1 MKRKIIMA
9 RLNRTNGRYIVAG
22 SLLLTTA
29 MFAGKQLTLAGPVT
43 PIQRFEESLGIA
55 DESDVKAP
63 VDYGPGPGVK
73 PNVEIAGAKLSSAIS
88 VSQIPPGGAAANITG
103 VFGPAVTWP
112 IIPIHVV
119 LLPDGRVMNYGTNAL
134 GQQGAQLVYD
144 VWDPSMGTGTNA
156 HLVLPNT
163 THTDL
168 FCGAQSVMLSGKV
181 LTSGG
186 DLTVGGARNSANN
199 NTTIFSPTANTLTEN
214 TPMTYAR
221 WYGSLVSL
229 PNGQLAMFGGRQ
241 NVGPL
246 TPFQPATTPELYH
259 PGPSA
264 WRKLTGATSTAA
276 FGINDWYYPRSYVA
290 PGGNVFVLALNGTMF
305 FVSTAHAGSITQS
318 TGMAPPGHAA
328 LPTIPFAP
336 GMALSVRMNQQVV
349 VIDYRKPTPVV
360 TPISNIDQVR
370 YWASGTILA
379 DGKVLI
385 TGGSQVPNELT
396 GVAYQAQIWDPG
408 TRAWTAGATATKPR
422 LYHSNSMLLPD
433 ATVLTGGGGAPGPV
447 NNLNSEIYYPPYLYA
462 KNGTPAV
469 RPVITAIASKLLNP
483 GDTVNITVGPTDI
496 ISRLTFVRTGSAT
509 HSNNSDQRFV
519 SLNFAQE
526 GQNVTAVLPRDTT
539 TLVPG
544 FYMLFAFNGAGVP
557 SVAKIFNVT

>member
-1 MKRKIIMA
+1 MA
-9 RLNRTNGRYIVAG
+9 NLNLGIGPYIVAA
-22 SLLLTTA
+22 SLLVTTA
-29 MFAGKQLTLAGPVT
+29 ISAGKNLTVAGPVT
-43 PIQRFEESLGIA
+43 PAQRLEESLGIA
-55 DESDVKAP
+55 DESDVEAP
-63 VDYGPGPGVK
+63 VDYGPGPRVK
-73 PNVEIAGAKLSSAIS
+73 PNVEIAGTKLTSAIPS
-88 VSQIPPGGAAANITG
+88 SQIPFGGAAANITG

-119 LLPDGRVMNYGTNAL
+119 LLPDGRVMNYGTDAL
-134 GQQGAQLVYD
+134 GQQGAQLIYD

-199 NTTIFSPTANTLTEN
+199 STTIFSPTANTLTEN

-229 PNGQLAMFGGRQ
+229 PGGQLAIFGGRQ

-246 TPFQPATTPELYH
+246 SPAEPATTPELYH
-259 PGPSA
+259 PGPNA
-264 WRKLTGATSTAA
+264 WRSLTGATSTAA
-276 FGINDWYYPRSYVA
+276 FAGGNWYYPRSYVA
-290 PGGNVFVLALNGTMF
+290 PGGHVFVLAHSGSMF
-305 FVSTAHAGSITQS
+305 SVSTAHSGSITRS
-318 TGMAPPGHAA
+318 TVTAPPGNAA

-360 TPISNIDQVR
+360 TPTNNIDQVR

-385 TGGSQVPNELT
+385 TGGSQIANTLT

-408 TRAWTAGATATKPR
+408 TGAWTAGATATKPR

-447 NNLNSEIYYPPYLYA
+447 KNLNSEIYYPPYLYA
-462 KNGTPAV
+462 TNGTPAV
-469 RPVITAIASKLLNP
+469 RPIISATASKLLNP

-509 HSNNSDQRFV
+509 HSNNSDQRFLAL
-519 SLNFAQE
+519 SFAQE
-526 GQNVTAVLPRDTT
+526 GQNVTAVLPRDAT
-539 TLVPG
+539 TLVAG
-544 FYMLFAFNGAGVP
+544 FYMLFAFNDVGVP
-557 SVAKIFNVT
+557 SVAKIFNVK

>member
-1 MKRKIIMA
+1 MA
-9 RLNRTNGRYIVAG
+9 RLNRTNGQYIIVG
-22 SLLLTTA
+22 SLLVTTA
-29 MFAGKQLTLAGPVT
+29 LLAGTNLTLAGSPT
-43 PIQRFEESLGIA
+43 PAQRFEESLGIA

-73 PNVEIAGAKLSSAIS
+73 PNVEIAGTKLSSARSQIS
-88 VSQIPPGGAAANITG
+88 SQIPAGGAAANTTG
-103 VFGPAVTWP
+103 VFGAAVTWP

-144 VWDPSMGTGTNA
+144 VWDPSLGTGTNA
-156 HLVLPNT
+156 HVVLPNT

-186 DLTVGGARNSANN
+186 DLTVGGVRNSANN
-199 NTTIFSPTANTLTEN
+199 NTTIFSPAANTITEN

-229 PNGQLAMFGGRQ
+229 PSGQLAMFGGRQ

-246 TPFQPATTPELYH
+246 TPVQPASTPELYH
-259 PGPSA
+259 PGPNA
-264 WRKLTGATSTAA
+264 WRTLTGATSTAA

-290 PGGNVFVLALNGTMF
+290 PGGKVFVLALNGTMF
-305 FVSTAHAGSITQS
+305 FVSTARAGSITQS
-318 TGMAPPGHAA
+318 TAMAPPGHAA

-349 VIDYRKPTPVV
+349 VIDYRTPTPIV
-360 TPISNIDQVR
+360 TPTSNIDQVR

-385 TGGSQVPNELT
+385 TGGSQVPNDLT

-408 TRAWTAGATATKPR
+408 TGAWTAGATASKPR

-462 KNGTPAV
+462 TNGTPAV
-469 RPVITAIASKLLNP
+469 RPVISATASQLLNP

-509 HSNNSDQRFV
+509 HSNNSDQRFIT
-519 SLNFAQE
+519 LKFAQE
-526 GQNVTAVLPRDTT
+526 GQNLTAVLPRDAT

-544 FYMLFAFNGAGVP
+544 FYMLFAFNDAGVP
-557 SVAKIFNVT
+557 SVARIFNVT

>member
-1 MKRKIIMA
+1 MA
-9 RLNRTNGRYIVAG
+9 RLNRTSRPYIVAA
-22 SLLLTTA
+22 SLLVTTA
-29 MFAGKQLTLAGPVT
+29 ISAGKNLTVAGPVT
-43 PIQRFEESLGIA
+43 PAQRLEESLGIA
-55 DESDVKAP
+55 DESDVEAP
-63 VDYGPGPGVK
+63 VDYGPGPRVK
-73 PNVEIAGAKLSSAIS
+73 PNVEIAGTKLTSAIPS
-88 VSQIPPGGAAANITG
+88 SQIPFGGAAANITG

-119 LLPDGRVMNYGTNAL
+119 LLPDGRVMNYGTDAL
-134 GQQGAQLVYD
+134 GQQGAQLIYD

-186 DLTVGGARNSANN
+186 DLTVGGVRNSANN

-229 PNGQLAMFGGRQ
+229 PGGQLAIFGGRQ

-246 TPFQPATTPELYH
+246 SPAEPATTPELYH
-259 PGPSA
+259 PGPNA
-264 WRKLTGATSTAA
+264 WRSLTGATSTAA
-276 FGINDWYYPRSYVA
+276 FAGANWYYPRSYVA
-290 PGGNVFVLALNGTMF
+290 PGGHVFVLAHSGSMF
-305 FVSTAHAGSITQS
+305 SVSTAHSGSITRS
-318 TGMAPPGHAA
+318 TVTVPPGNAA

-360 TPISNIDQVR
+360 TPTNNIDQVR

-385 TGGSQVPNELT
+385 TGGSQIANTLT

-408 TRAWTAGATATKPR
+408 TGAWTAGATATKPR

-447 NNLNSEIYYPPYLYA
+447 KNLNSEIYYPPYLYA
-462 KNGTPAV
+462 TNGTPAV
-469 RPVITAIASKLLNP
+469 RPIISATASKLLNP

-509 HSNNSDQRFV
+509 HSNNSDQRFLAL
-519 SLNFAQE
+519 SFAQE
-526 GQNVTAVLPRDTT
+526 GQNVTAVLPRDAT
-539 TLVPG
+539 TLVAG
-544 FYMLFAFNGAGVP
+544 FYMLFAFNDVGVP
-557 SVAKIFNVT
+557 SVAKIFNVK

>member
-1 MKRKIIMA
+1 MP

-22 SLLLTTA
+22 SLLVTTA
-29 MFAGKQLTLAGPVT
+29 ILAARQLTLAGPVT
-43 PIQRFEESLGIA
+43 PTQRFEESLGIA

-63 VDYGPGPGVK
+63 VDYGPGPGLK
-73 PNVEIAGAKLSSAIS
+73 LNVELAGTKLSSVIS
-88 VSQIPPGGAAANITG
+88 SSQIPLGSAAANITG

-112 IIPIHVV
+112 IIPIHAV

-186 DLTVGGARNSANN
+186 DLTVGGVRNSANN
-199 NTTIFSPTANTLTEN
+199 STTVFSPTANTLREN

-229 PNGQLAMFGGRQ
+229 SDGQLAIFGGRQ

-246 TPFQPATTPELYH
+246 TPVQPATTPELYH
-259 PGPSA
+259 PGPNA
-264 WRKLTGATSTAA
+264 WRTLPGATSTAA
-276 FGINDWYYPRSYVA
+276 FGGTLDWYYPRSYVA
-290 PGGNVFVLALNGTMF
+290 PGGNVFVLALNGSMY
-305 FVSTAHAGSITQS
+305 FVSTARAGSITQS
-318 TGMAPPGHAA
+318 TVMAPPGHAA

-336 GMALSVRMNQQVV
+336 GMALSVRMNQKVV
-349 VIDYRKPTPVV
+349 VVDYRKPTPVV
-360 TPISNIDQVR
+360 TPTGNIDQVR

-408 TRAWTAGATATKPR
+408 TGAWTAGATATKPR
-422 LYHSNSMLLPD
+422 LYHSNAMLLPD

-462 KNGTPAV
+462 KNGAPAV
-469 RPVITAIASKLLNP
+469 RPAISASASKSLNP
-483 GDTVNITVGPTDI
+483 GDTINITVGPTDI

-519 SLNFAQE
+519 PLNFAQE
-526 GQNVTAVLPRDTT
+526 GQNVTAVLSRDTT

-544 FYMLFAFNGAGVP
+544 FYMLFAFNDAGVP
-557 SVAKIFNVT
+557 SVAKIFTVK